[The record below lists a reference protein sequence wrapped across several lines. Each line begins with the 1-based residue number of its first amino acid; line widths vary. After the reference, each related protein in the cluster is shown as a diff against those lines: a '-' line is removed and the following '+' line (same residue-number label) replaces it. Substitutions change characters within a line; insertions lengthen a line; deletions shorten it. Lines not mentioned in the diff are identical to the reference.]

1 MIPIYKTQRGY
12 RYIMDIKF
20 YSQDHEKAFY
30 SVCKRMRG
38 LDPYHFTLAY
48 LLTLDNVTRGH
59 IDDLFNFVDD
69 SIKPEGI
76 NKAWQTG
83 TSKKTT
89 RLAFNLWNGCS
100 SDGEDDTSP
109 LYTPAELFCTSYAR
123 YYYEGIKLRYP
134 EYTGG

>member
-1 MIPIYKTQRGY
+1 
-12 RYIMDIKF
+12 MDIKF

-69 SIKPEGI
+69 SIKLSGL
-76 NKAWQTG
+76 NQAWQTG

-100 SDGEDDTSP
+100 DDGEDDTSP

-123 YYYEGIKLRYP
+123 YYYEAIKLRYP
-134 EYTGG
+134 EYTGA